1 MIGDYERRFAMRK
14 EKDHIWPKAEGGPN
28 EKWNIRE
35 IDRLENRRKGAEMP
49 SVDNVLD
56 SSDPARLAAE
66 IDRRSLKGFKHSR
79 NRDRGF
85 GGLPRYR

>member
-1 MIGDYERRFAMRK
+1 MRK
-14 EKDHIWPKAEGGPN
+14 EKDHIWPKAEGGPD
-28 EKWNIRE
+28 EDWNIRE
-35 IDRLENRRKGAEMP
+35 IDWRENRRKWTEMP
-49 SVDNVLD
+49 GVDDVLD

-66 IDRRSLKGFKHSR
+66 IDRRSLKGFKHPR